1 MEGRQ
6 GAGVSALV
14 IAVVALV
21 AALLA
26 SSAVKRRAARRA
38 AEARERARRRRRR
51 MPVVSANVRG
61 LPRDDEPD
69 LWTSEGPVGKD
80 RVA

>member
-14 IAVVALV
+14 VVVVALV
-21 AALLA
+21 AALFA
-26 SSAVKRRAARRA
+26 ASAVKRKAARRA

-61 LPRDDEPD
+61 LPPGDEQD
-69 LWTSEGPVGKD
+69 LWTTDGPARKD

>member
-6 GAGVSALV
+6 GAGVSTLV
-14 IAVVALV
+14 VAVVALV
-21 AALLA
+21 AALFTA
-26 SSAVKRRAARRA
+26 SAVKRRAARRA

-61 LPRDDEPD
+61 LPHEGEQD
-69 LWTSEGPVGKD
+69 LWATEAPVRND